1 MRIKSIILIIITSIQ
16 ISIGQNPAEDSCFS
30 VKYLDF
36 FGLDKVETVKWPQSE
51 IDGLLNMDF
60 ESQFKDSEI
69 RTNFIVPMIVYQLK
83 DYHPNCIK
91 EIDTTYFNN
100 ITNLYL
106 KIRKIESQNFAGNSI
121 ENKINAIR
129 DDFYSQVEDVKYLP
143 QMTMTFDDGPFY
155 GVDDTS
161 TTKLELV
168 ESQKTKFGILSV
180 FKIDGK
186 SVLKSQDKEGKMI
199 WQKSITG
206 LSNRSLTELHFAENA
221 MEYNSVAT
229 IANMYSEGERFT
241 LYLKEDG
248 RFMYYF
254 HSW

>member
-1 MRIKSIILIIITSIQ
+1 MKIKSLILIIITSAQ
-16 ISIGQNPAEDSCFS
+16 ISIGQNPAVDSCFN

-36 FGLDKVETVKWPQSE
+36 FGLDKVETVKWPQSQ

-83 DYHPNCIK
+83 DYHPNCIE

-100 ITNLYL
+100 ITDLYL
-106 KIRKIESQNFAGNSI
+106 KIRKIDSQNFAGNSI
-121 ENKINAIR
+121 ENKINSIR
-129 DDFYSQVEDVKYLP
+129 DDFYSQVEDIKHLP
-143 QMTMTFDDGPFY
+143 EMTMTFDDGPFY
-155 GVDDTS
+155 GVEDTS
-161 TTKLELV
+161 TINLKPIEV
-168 ESQKTKFGILSV
+168 QETKFGILSV
-180 FKIDGK
+180 FKIDDK
-186 SVLKSQDKEGKMI
+186 TILRSQDKEGKMI

-206 LSNRSLTELHFAENA
+206 LSNRNLTELHFSENA

-229 IANMYSEGERFT
+229 IAKMNSEGERFT

-248 RFMYYF
+248 KFMYYF